1 MSNSIILSPNELKD
15 LYDSGN
21 YTITITDNKTSN
33 SIKVNLLNI
42 NESNNTEYTD
52 INDLNDYVH
61 QYIDGD
67 INYIIEEENH
77 IEDIIEEENENIED
91 NIEEDN
97 YNIEDN
103 QIINY
108 ESESELDEK
117 IDSEIDNDY
126 ITDFGPYIGGP
137 YEIDFSLENILQD
150 YVMFK
155 LISSYFSDINIFV
168 KRKKLLAIYKYYD
181 TSNPY
186 DVDDIHGNYKYFFKI
201 EKYIA
206 HKMRKEIVNHLLFK
220 VNMPGMIK
228 LFNNVPIRLFNTFD
242 IKSLFQA
249 NTTPYIKVF
258 YAFM

>member
-67 INYIIEEENH
+67 INYIIEEEN
-77 IEDIIEEENENIED
+77 E
-91 NIEEDN
+91 
-97 YNIEDN
+97 NIEDN

-126 ITDFGPYIGGP
+126 INEFGPYIGGP
-137 YEIDFSLENILQD
+137 YEIDFSLENVLQD

-155 LISSYFSDINIFV
+155 LMSSYFSDINIFV

-258 YAFM
+258 YTFM

>member
-1 MSNSIILSPNELKD
+1 MSNSIILSPDELKD

-21 YTITITDNKTSN
+21 YTISITDNKTSN
-33 SIKVNLLNI
+33 SIKVNILNI

-52 INDLNDYVH
+52 INNLNDYVH

-67 INYIIEEENH
+67 INYIIEEEN
-77 IEDIIEEENENIED
+77 E
-91 NIEEDN
+91 
-97 YNIEDN
+97 NIEDN

-137 YEIDFSLENILQD
+137 YEIDFSLENVLQD

-155 LISSYFSDINIFV
+155 LMSSYFSDINIFV

-186 DVDDIHGNYKYFFKI
+186 DDDDIHGNYKYFFKI

-206 HKMRKEIVNHLLFK
+206 HKMRKEITNHLLFK

-228 LFNNVPIRLFNTFD
+228 LFNNVPIHLFNTFD

-258 YAFM
+258 YTFM